1 MERARIFGDH
11 WKLTTTLRGPR
22 ERKVQAEILSRTLLD
37 TSCLVG
43 ERSVVGRRQTVRTAG
58 RSGSENAGMSSEKES
73 ENLSRRK
80 PKVS

>member
-1 MERARIFGDH
+1 MLDGIPGR
-11 WKLTTTLRGPR
+11 P
-22 ERKVQAEILSRTLLD
+22 TLLRHCRGAVEPRAVRLRP
-37 TSCLVG
+37 SALRLVG